1 MILTGDPIPAEQA
14 ANIGLV
20 NEVVAPDRLI
30 QEARD
35 LAMQISQRS
44 PAAVRAC
51 LESVTRGLNLTI
63 DEGLAVEASQ
73 FARMVPTEDIREGI
87 RAFIERRTP
96 QFNGA

>member
-1 MILTGDPIPAEQA
+1 M
-14 ANIGLV
+14 
-20 NEVVAPDRLI
+20 NEVVSPDRLMP
-30 QEARD
+30 QARA
-35 LAMQISQRS
+35 LAMQIARQS

-73 FARMVPTEDIREGI
+73 FARMVPTADIRGGI
-87 RAFIERRTP
+87 RAFIERRSP